1 MRAIIVGG
9 GKVGYYLLKTLLE
22 ENYNVALIE
31 KDINLCN
38 KIAEEFDVDVI
49 HGDGTSIE
57 VLEEANIQE
66 SEIVAAV
73 TGKDE
78 ENFVI
83 CQMVKMNFSDK
94 KTIARINNPK
104 NREIFKALGI
114 NDTVCSTEVIS
125 TIIEGELGNEKLKFI
140 QTLNRGE
147 IILVEAMVNKKS
159 ILKDKSI
166 SSIDLPKGC
175 VIVSIFREDNVI
187 YPKGNIEIRQD
198 DRMLMS
204 IPSSKKF
211 ELEKYI

>member
-140 QTLNRGE
+140 QTLNKGE
-147 IILVEAMVNKKS
+147 IILVEATVNKKS

-187 YPKGNIEIRQD
+187 YPKGNIEIRED
-198 DRMLMS
+198 DRMLIS